1 MWPFTRKS
9 EPPVEETKSIDT
21 LPWEVM
27 VDMLAGTAGGM
38 PLSAEAALRVP
49 AVAAAVRVI
58 SEAAASLDIKF
69 VRGQDEVDHPAK
81 RLLQEEA
88 NDWLSSFELVRGLV
102 IQALTQDAGGLAFVN
117 RVGGKPV
124 EIVLYDPGNIQVTYS
139 TQGTGEPEYR
149 LANKVVPARDII
161 HVTGPFRRCPLTL
174 ACEAIGLAA
183 LMERHGAS
191 LWRNGARP
199 GGVLSV
205 DGKLTAEAAARIGT
219 AWKAAHGG
227 TKTGGVAV
235 LDNNGKYQPIAFTST
250 DAQFLENRRFQ
261 VLEISRAFRVPP
273 SMLYDLERVTW
284 SNGEQMGKEFLTYSL
299 EPWLLALE
307 AAFMRALLTPRE
319 RKSGLKIIFDRDD
332 LTRADLGARATA
344 YSSLVSSRV
353 YNPNELRAWDGM
365 PPYEGGDEFVNP
377 AITPGAAANDNKPKE
392 PADAA

>member
-1 MWPFTRKS
+1 MWPFSSSK
-9 EPPVEETKSIDT
+9 PAQPEETKSIDS
-21 LPWEVM
+21 LPWESM
-27 VDMLAGTAGGM
+27 VDLLAGTAGGM
-38 PLSAEAALRVP
+38 PISAEAALRVP

-69 VRGQDEVDHPAK
+69 VRGKDEVDHPAR

-102 IQALTQDAGGLAFVN
+102 VQALTQDSGGLAWVN

-124 EIVLYDPGNIQVTYS
+124 EVILYDPGNIQVTYS

-161 HVTGPFRRCPLTL
+161 HVAGPFRRCPLTL

-183 LMERHGAS
+183 LMERHGAG

-199 GGVLSV
+199 GGVLSFE
-205 DGKLTAEAAARIGT
+205 GRMTADAVKRIGQSW
-219 AWKAAHGG
+219 AAAHGG
-227 TKTGGVAV
+227 SKTGGVAV
-235 LDNNGKYQPIAFTST
+235 LDNKGKYEPIAFTST
-250 DAQFLENRRFQ
+250 DAQYLENRRFQ

-307 AAFMRALLTPRE
+307 AAFMRALLTPKE
-319 RKSGLKIIFDRDD
+319 RKSGLRIVFDRDD

-392 PADAA
+392 PANAA

>member
-1 MWPFTRKS
+1 MLAFARPAPTFMQEAQLWPFSSSK
-9 EPPVEETKSIDT
+9 PAQPVEETKSIDT

-261 VLEISRAFRVPP
+261 VLEISRAFRVP
-273 SMLYDLERVTW
+273 RRCCTT
-284 SNGEQMGKEFLTYSL
+284 SN
-299 EPWLLALE
+299 A
-307 AAFMRALLTPRE
+307 
-319 RKSGLKIIFDRDD
+319 
-332 LTRADLGARATA
+332 
-344 YSSLVSSRV
+344 
-353 YNPNELRAWDGM
+353 
-365 PPYEGGDEFVNP
+365 
-377 AITPGAAANDNKPKE
+377 
-392 PADAA
+392 